1 VLALSGSAGSEVD
14 VCNKESLMKHSNLKP
29 RAWMLGLAW
38 AVAALPAHSQGLPA
52 FDTPGRLL
60 ASNCYQCHG
69 TNGRNGAWERL
80 AGMSAREIVEEMNE
94 MKAER
99 VGTDIMKQHARGYTA
114 AQIQQIAEYLSKV
127 PR

>member
-1 VLALSGSAGSEVD
+1 
-14 VCNKESLMKHSNLKP
+14 MKTSTPNP
-29 RAWMLGLAW
+29 RAWMLGLAL
-38 AVAALPAHSQGLPA
+38 AAAGLPA
-52 FDTPGRLL
+52 QSQNLPPFDTPGRLL

-80 AGMSAREIVEEMNE
+80 AGMSAREIVDEMNE